1 MSSPFSTIEEFN
13 NVLDGPTEGAIYTFA
28 GSPLINNIALLAA
41 VGIFIWFIV
50 KTYSPHASPSRID
63 KSMNHLSSFIIIGL
77 LSLVAAHHPYD
88 KQQHTTAESKIPSEL
103 QSNNAPTNFR
113 VMSAKSN
120 WQQLPLGLLGI
131 VNIGLPAFSQLGRR
145 LKYQRKSRSFYRSR
159 KRKSRAGRS
168 RL

>member
-63 KSMNHLSSFIIIGL
+63 KSMNHLSSFIIVGL
-77 LSLVAAHHPYD
+77 LSLVTAHHPYA
-88 KQQHTTAESKIPSEL
+88 KQQPATVESRERSEL
-103 QSNNAPTNFR
+103 QSNNAPTSFQA
-113 VMSAKSN
+113 MSAKSN
-120 WQQLPLGLLGI
+120 WRQLPLGLLGVI
-131 VNIGLPAFSQLGRR
+131 NVGLPAFSQLGRR

-159 KRKSRAGRS
+159 KSKSRAS
-168 RL
+168 RNRF